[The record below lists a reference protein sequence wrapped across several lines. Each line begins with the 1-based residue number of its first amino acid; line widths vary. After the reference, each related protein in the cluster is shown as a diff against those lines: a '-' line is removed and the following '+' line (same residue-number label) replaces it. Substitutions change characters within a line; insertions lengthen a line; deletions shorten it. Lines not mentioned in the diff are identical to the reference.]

1 MRYIQSLALLLVTGL
16 LVSCSPQNQS
26 VDLVRTAIVNTTV
39 IDVVNGVRQNQTIVF
54 EGDEIV
60 AVGPTD
66 TIQEVSKT
74 IDGSGKFVIPGL
86 WDMHVH
92 LTASNLFDSSI
103 LPLLLSYGITS
114 VRDTGGMLE
123 DLLPLIEESKKG
135 KYPGQRIYYSGPLLD
150 GEFVVYD
157 GSSLFRPST
166 GTANTMPEKA
176 AATVAELKKNGAS
189 FIKIYEMVQPEV
201 FDALV
206 TAAEK
211 ENLPVAAHVPLSTRA
226 SLAGP
231 RLASMEHL
239 RNILLDCTSNTEELL
254 GLRQEMLTNKE
265 GMLGGELRSSIH
277 REQRKLAMQH
287 QDRDQCQE
295 TINALVGT
303 IQVPTL
309 SLGNRGE
316 GFSLRQDWLD
326 AVSRLPEPVRSIWQA
341 AGSIQR
347 GSSDSYRAAH
357 SAAQKELVKRMLETG
372 VVFGA
377 GTDIPIPPSVPGHSL
392 HLELEALVAAG
403 LSPLEAIGAATLTP
417 AKFFSIEHE
426 IGSVDVGKKADL
438 LILSLDPLENI
449 SNTQSIESIIAQGRH
464 LDEADITKLTA
475 QSSEGTL
482 MLDILSVLYKL
493 ITALGFSLF

>member
-176 AATVAELKKNGAS
+176 AATVAE
-189 FIKIYEMVQPEV
+189 
-201 FDALV
+201 
-206 TAAEK
+206 
-211 ENLPVAAHVPLSTRA
+211 
-226 SLAGP
+226 
-231 RLASMEHL
+231 
-239 RNILLDCTSNTEELL
+239 
-254 GLRQEMLTNKE
+254 
-265 GMLGGELRSSIH
+265 
-277 REQRKLAMQH
+277 
-287 QDRDQCQE
+287 
-295 TINALVGT
+295 
-303 IQVPTL
+303 
-309 SLGNRGE
+309 
-316 GFSLRQDWLD
+316 
-326 AVSRLPEPVRSIWQA
+326 
-341 AGSIQR
+341 
-347 GSSDSYRAAH
+347 
-357 SAAQKELVKRMLETG
+357 
-372 VVFGA
+372 
-377 GTDIPIPPSVPGHSL
+377 
-392 HLELEALVAAG
+392 
-403 LSPLEAIGAATLTP
+403 
-417 AKFFSIEHE
+417 
-426 IGSVDVGKKADL
+426 
-438 LILSLDPLENI
+438 
-449 SNTQSIESIIAQGRH
+449 
-464 LDEADITKLTA
+464 
-475 QSSEGTL
+475 
-482 MLDILSVLYKL
+482 
-493 ITALGFSLF
+493 